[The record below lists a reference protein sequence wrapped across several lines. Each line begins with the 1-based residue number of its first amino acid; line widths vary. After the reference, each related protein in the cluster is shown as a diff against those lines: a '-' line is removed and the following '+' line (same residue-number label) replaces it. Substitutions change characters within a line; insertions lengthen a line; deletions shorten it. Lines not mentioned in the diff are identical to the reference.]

1 MIRPAQSKDIPAVV
15 GMVAELCRSTRLMVP
30 MDRKVTERTL
40 LHLMTGPRSLLD
52 VAEANGRL
60 VGFIAAS
67 VGYGSISAAPVAQEH
82 GWWGE
87 GGSGLRLLLRYEQWA
102 KDQGCEF
109 IRMST
114 PPTNERA
121 AQVLRK
127 RGFSVSELA
136 WAKAI

>member
-1 MIRPAQSKDIPAVV
+1 MIRPAQSRDIPAVAD
-15 GMVAELCRSTRLMVP
+15 MVAELCRSTRLMVP

-40 LHLMTGPRSLLD
+40 LHLMTGPSSLLD
-52 VAEANGRL
+52 VAEAQGRL

-102 KDQGCEF
+102 RDQGCEF

-114 PPTNERA
+114 PPHNERA